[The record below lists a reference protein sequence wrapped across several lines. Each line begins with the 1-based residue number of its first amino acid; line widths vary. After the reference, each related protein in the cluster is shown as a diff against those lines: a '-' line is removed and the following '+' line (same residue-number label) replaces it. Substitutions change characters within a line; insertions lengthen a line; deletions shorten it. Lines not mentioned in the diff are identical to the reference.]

1 MYISIEPT
9 DAEQVLH
16 SASYEQRLQA
26 VLFSLGVCT
35 SQCRASARSLAGPSL
50 RSGVCTF
57 AKQVP
62 PCSLAVPRSAGWRKE
77 ASIITKQFFA
87 VLASKE
93 QSVCCSMCLPI
104 PYHMGKTRHQWLVYV
119 LFRLA
124 NTHQPLVYG
133 TRAWLSKRVVFA
145 PSVTVH
151 SPSTQ
156 CAHLTP
162 HTVGRTP
169 RLSLAIA
176 NIAQAYTRSLPR
188 SGSA

>member
-1 MYISIEPT
+1 MPNRFFIRT
-9 DAEQVLH
+9 
-16 SASYEQRLQA
+16 SYEQRLQA

-35 SQCRASARSLAGPSL
+35 SQCRASARIAKQFL
-50 RSGVCTF
+50 RYARRLHAY

-62 PCSLAVPRSAGWRKE
+62 LCSSAVPRSAGMRKE
-77 ASIITKQFFA
+77 ASFITKQFFA
-87 VLASKE
+87 VLASKV

-104 PYHMGKTRHQWLVYV
+104 PYRMGKTKHQWLVYV

-176 NIAQAYTRSLPR
+176 TIAQAYTRSLPR

>member
-1 MYISIEPT
+1 MDLSVYIYSLMPNRFFIRT
-9 DAEQVLH
+9 
-16 SASYEQRLQA
+16 SYEQRLQA

-35 SQCRASARSLAGPSL
+35 SQCRASARY
-50 RSGVCTF
+50 

-62 PCSLAVPRSAGWRKE
+62 LCSSAVPRSAGMRKE
-77 ASIITKQFFA
+77 ASFITEQFFA
-87 VLASKE
+87 VLASKV

-104 PYHMGKTRHQWLVYV
+104 PYRMGKTKHQWLVYV

-176 NIAQAYTRSLPR
+176 TIAQAYTRSLPR

>member
-1 MYISIEPT
+1 MNSVCK
-9 DAEQVLH
+9 QFC
-16 SASYEQRLQA
+16 SASASAPHNVGRLHATLSRSLLVRLQFLGPLNAEGSLIHNQA
-26 VLFSLGVCT
+26 VLCCPCKQGAKRLLFYVFIYPISHGKDKT
-35 SQCRASARSLAGPSL
+35 SMA
-50 RSGVCTF
+50 
-57 AKQVP
+57 
-62 PCSLAVPRSAGWRKE
+62 E
-77 ASIITKQFFA
+77 I
-87 VLASKE
+87 
-93 QSVCCSMCLPI
+93 
-104 PYHMGKTRHQWLVYV
+104 V